1 MILFRRIIREEDLE
15 HIREITFS
23 SGYFSEEEI
32 AVAEEVA
39 LAGLKDGSSSGYEFI
54 FADCCKQCE
63 PKTAGYAC
71 FGKIPGT
78 ADSFDLYW
86 LAVHQ
91 KYRAQGIGRKLIA
104 QVEKCVTSYKGRKL
118 FVETSSRAQ
127 YSSTRGFYR
136 ACGYEEEARLQDY
149 YQQGEDQVVFSK
161 TFLPQNFPE
170 QEPMSIRV

>member
-63 PKTAGYAC
+63 
-71 FGKIPGT
+71 
-78 ADSFDLYW
+78 
-86 LAVHQ
+86 
-91 KYRAQGIGRKLIA
+91 
-104 QVEKCVTSYKGRKL
+104 
-118 FVETSSRAQ
+118 
-127 YSSTRGFYR
+127 
-136 ACGYEEEARLQDY
+136 
-149 YQQGEDQVVFSK
+149 
-161 TFLPQNFPE
+161 
-170 QEPMSIRV
+170 